1 MRNRYQLAIRAARAA
16 GKILRA
22 KFYETRTVKSKGKR
36 DIVTDADFTADHA
49 LREIIHARFPRDQ
62 FLSEEDA
69 AATREK
75 LWANARVANGDYLWI
90 ADPLDGTTNYARRV
104 PVFCTSLALYHAGAI
119 QVGAIYDPLR
129 DEMFSAERG
138 RGAFLNGKSI
148 RVSAT
153 HKFIDAVVGAEWSR
167 DEKLR
172 ARAAKIFGAML
183 MDAMTGR
190 ALGSAALTLCYIAAG
205 RMDGYVHLSLA
216 PWDIAAAALIVEEA
230 SGKITT
236 PTGARWDVHS
246 RAYVASNGLFH
257 RKLLAYIKK
266 G

>member
-22 KFYETRTVKSKGKR
+22 KFYETRAVKSKGKR
-36 DIVTDADFTADHA
+36 DIVTDADFAADHA

-75 LWANARVANGDYLWI
+75 LWVHTRIANGDYLWI

-104 PVFCTSLALYHAGAI
+104 PVFCTSLALYHAGAV
-119 QVGAIYDPLR
+119 QVGAVYDPLR
-129 DEMFSAERG
+129 DEMYSAERG

-190 ALGSAALTLCYIAAG
+190 ALGSAALTLCYVAAG
-205 RMDGYVHLSLA
+205 RMDGYVHLSLS
-216 PWDIAAAALIVEEA
+216 PWDIAAAAFIIEEA
-230 SGKITT
+230 GGKVTT
-236 PTGARWDVHS
+236 PTGAPWDIHS
-246 RAYVASNGLFH
+246 RAYVASNQLLHSRLLRFC
-257 RKLLAYIKK
+257 KL
-266 G
+266 